1 MPRENYYLLLELDPA
16 IQDPTLIAI
25 ALEKKQAEWSR
36 DRNHPINKRQFQKNL
51 EKINDI
57 RIQKNLMSKR
67 IL

>member
-25 ALEKKQAEWSR
+25 GI
-36 DRNHPINKRQFQKNL
+36 NHPINKRQFQKNL

>member
-16 IQDPTLIAI
+16 IRDTNSIATAI
-25 ALEKKQAEWSR
+25 EKKQAEWSR
-36 DRNHPINKRQFQKNL
+36 DRNHPIKKRQFQKNL